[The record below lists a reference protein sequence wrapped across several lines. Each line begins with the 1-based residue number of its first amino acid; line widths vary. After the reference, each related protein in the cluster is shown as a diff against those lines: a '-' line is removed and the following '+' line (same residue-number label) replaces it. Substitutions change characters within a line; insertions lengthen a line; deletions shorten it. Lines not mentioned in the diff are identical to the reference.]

1 MPLPVEIF
9 IPFIFILGLV
19 LGSFANVLIFRMP
32 RKQSIA
38 FPSSNCTS
46 CKTPIKPYDNIP
58 LASYIILRGRCR
70 HCGAKISPR
79 YPLVELSTALLF
91 ILLLKYFGLTSQF
104 AFFAV
109 FTFIMLVHAFI
120 DYDYYLLLDK
130 LNIAGLLLGVGI
142 LLISKDLDI
151 IEGLLGAVVGGGL
164 LGLVYLLMLVI
175 FRKEGMGI
183 GDIKTAAMCGLYL
196 GVIGVIFMFIIASVV
211 GIIWGIGRMMAGK
224 GRMLPFGT
232 MMAPASVIVIFF
244 GDYLSELFFAF

>member
-1 MPLPVEIF
+1 MLYPVDIL
-9 IPFIFILGLV
+9 IPFIFVLGLA
-19 LGSFANVLIFRMP
+19 LGSFANVLIFRLP
-32 RKQSIA
+32 RKKSIA
-38 FPSSNCTS
+38 FPPSNCTS

-58 LASYIILRGRCR
+58 LVSYLILRGRCR
-70 HCGAKISPR
+70 HCRAKISLR
-79 YPLVELSTALLF
+79 YPLVELMTGLIF
-91 ILLLKYFGLTSQF
+91 VLLLKHFGPTPQF

-120 DYDYYLLLDK
+120 DYDYYLLLDS

-151 IEGLLGAVVGGGL
+151 KEGLFGAVTGGGL
-164 LGLVYLLMLVI
+164 LGLVYLLILVL

-183 GDIKTAAMCGLYL
+183 GDIKTAFVCGLYL
-196 GVIGVIFMFIIASVV
+196 GVIGTIFMFIIASLV
-211 GIIWGIGRMMAGK
+211 GIIWGIGRMTAGK
-224 GRMLPFGT
+224 GRLLPFGT